1 MTVADKT
8 YLDAHELREAFFGNR
23 LSRLVDLI
31 VEQGEDLFRNRGL
44 SLPSTSASTV
54 LYLSE
59 HGNVSAADVARD
71 LKQPHQLATQRVQAL
86 LELGLVKRSKDPNDA
101 RRNVLVL
108 TESGK
113 REARK
118 LKECLAD
125 AARAYE
131 QLSDEIG
138 IDVSQFVLSLSQ
150 ALADEPLQARVD
162 RLKHGKVATGS

>member
-1 MTVADKT
+1 MTALDKA
-8 YLDAHELREAFFGNR
+8 YLDTHELREAFFGNR

-59 HGNVSAADVARD
+59 HKNVSAADVARD
-71 LKQPHQLATQRVQAL
+71 LNQPHQLATQRVQAL
-86 LELGLVKRSKDPNDA
+86 LELGLVERSKDPNDG
-101 RRNVLVL
+101 RRNVLAL
-108 TESGK
+108 TENGK

-118 LKECLAD
+118 LRACLAD
-125 AARAYE
+125 AARVYE

-138 IDVSQFVLSLSQ
+138 IDVSQVLLSISQ
-150 ALADEPLQARVD
+150 ALADEPLLARVE
-162 RLKHGKVATGS
+162 RLKREKIATGS